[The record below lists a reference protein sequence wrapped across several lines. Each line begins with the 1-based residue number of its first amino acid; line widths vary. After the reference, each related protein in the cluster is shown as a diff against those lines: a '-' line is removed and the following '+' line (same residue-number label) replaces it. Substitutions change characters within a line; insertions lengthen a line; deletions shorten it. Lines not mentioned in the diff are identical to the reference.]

1 MKSGKIRRKLIVA
14 CAAVAA
20 VLIIAVTMLA
30 SRGGG
35 NITRRETPLETS
47 MAGPGATAKKPPA
60 AAIVWHDEP
69 RPAPTTEFQDAEGV
83 MKTIQDFAPKV
94 LVVNFWATWCA
105 PCVEELPTLD
115 ALEAKLGGADF
126 RVLAIAQDREGAKV
140 VKPFVDIQGWK
151 SLAVYMEPQA
161 RFARDAKLR
170 GLPTTLVIDSKGREI
185 GRLEGAMDWAG
196 DATVNRLK
204 ALIAEPH

>member
-1 MKSGKIRRKLIVA
+1 MNSGNIRRKLFVA

-20 VLIIAVTMLA
+20 VLIIAVAMLA
-30 SRGGG
+30 SRGGD
-35 NITRRETPLETS
+35 NITRRETPLEPS
-47 MAGPGATAKKPPA
+47 MAGPGTTAKKPPA

-83 MKTIQDFAPKV
+83 TKTIQDFAPKV
-94 LVVNFWATWCA
+94 LVVNLWATWCA

-126 RVLAIAQDREGAKV
+126 RVVAIAQDREGAKV
-140 VKPFVDIQGWK
+140 VKPFVDAQGWK
-151 SLAVYMEPQA
+151 ALEVYLEPQA

-170 GLPTTLVIDSKGREI
+170 GLPTTLVIDRKGREI
-185 GRLEGAMDWAG
+185 GRLEGTIDWAG
-196 DATVNRLK
+196 DATVDRLK